1 MSAVKRMLEKR
12 VDKIADKLDLPWDEV
27 MDVVNEIIFDPYKL
41 FVKQIF
47 ITDIVG
53 EDIVEKAKKYDKI
66 MAYLAEMEG
75 KNADVQTGSIT
86 EEPVLDSK
94 K

>member
-1 MSAVKRMLEKR
+1 MSEIKRMLEKR
-12 VDKIADKLDLPWDEV
+12 VDKISDELNLPWYEV
-27 MDVVNEIIFDPYKL
+27 MDVVNEIIFDP
-41 FVKQIF
+41 FF
-47 ITDIVG
+47 ITEIIG
-53 EDIVEKAKKYDKI
+53 ADIVEKAKKYDKI

-86 EEPVLDSK
+86 EESVLDSK

>member
-12 VDKIADKLDLPWDEV
+12 VDKISDKLGLPWDEV
-27 MDVVNEIIFDPYKL
+27 MDVVNEIIFDP
-41 FVKQIF
+41 FF

-66 MAYLAEMEG
+66 MAYLAEMEE
-75 KNADVQTGSIT
+75 KNANVQTGSVT
-86 EEPVLDSK
+86 EESVLATEKQDV
-94 K
+94 

>member
-12 VDKIADKLDLPWDEV
+12 VDEISDKLDLPWDEV
-27 MDVVNEIIFDPYKL
+27 MDVVNEIIFDP
-41 FVKQIF
+41 FF

-75 KNADVQTGSIT
+75 KNADVQTGSII

>member
-1 MSAVKRMLEKR
+1 MIEVKRMLEQR
-12 VDKIADKLDLPWDEV
+12 VDKIADELNLPWYEV
-27 MDVVNEIIFDPYKL
+27 MDVVNEIISDP
-41 FVKQIF
+41 FF

-86 EEPVLDSK
+86 EEPLLDSK

>member
-1 MSAVKRMLEKR
+1 MSVVKRMLEQK
-12 VDKIADKLDLPWDEV
+12 VDKIADELNLPWYEV
-27 MDVVNEIIFDPYKL
+27 MDVVNEIIFDP
-41 FVKQIF
+41 FF
-47 ITDIVG
+47 TTDIVS
-53 EDIVEKAKKYDKI
+53 EEIVEKAKKYDKI

-86 EEPVLDSK
+86 EKPVLDSK

>member
-1 MSAVKRMLEKR
+1 MSAIKQQLEKR

-27 MDVVNEIIFDPYKL
+27 MDVVNEIIFDP
-41 FVKQIF
+41 FF

-53 EDIVEKAKKYDKI
+53 EEIVEKAKKYDKI

-75 KNADVQTGSIT
+75 KNADIQTGSIT
-86 EEPVLDSK
+86 EEPVLDSEK
-94 K
+94 

>member
-12 VDKIADKLDLPWDEV
+12 VDEISDKLDLPWDEV
-27 MDVVNEIIFDPYKL
+27 MDVVNEIIFDP
-41 FVKQIF
+41 FF
-47 ITDIVG
+47 TTGIVS
-53 EDIVEKAKKYDKI
+53 EEIVEKAKKYDKI